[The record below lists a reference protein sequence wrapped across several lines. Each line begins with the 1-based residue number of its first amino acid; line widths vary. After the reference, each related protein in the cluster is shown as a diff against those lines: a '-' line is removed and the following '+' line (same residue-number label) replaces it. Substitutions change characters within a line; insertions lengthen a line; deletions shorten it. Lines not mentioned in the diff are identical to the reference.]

1 MTVQMPDAMPPAP
14 RALPGARSSL
24 ALLLAINLFN
34 YIDRYILAAVE
45 PRIREDFFPGDPAN
59 SKFQM
64 GLLATAF
71 LVSYMALAPVFGWLG
86 DRWRRWAIIGIGV
99 SLWSL
104 ASGASGLATVFSL
117 LLLTR
122 VFVGVGE
129 AAYGPTAPT
138 IIADLYPVSRR
149 GAVLSWFYM
158 AIPVGSALGY
168 VLGGF
173 VVAHWSWHWAFF
185 VVVPPGL
192 LLGILCFLRKEPP
205 RGQSDDVAPARTAS
219 LADYK
224 VLLRTP
230 SYVLNTL
237 GMAAMTFAVGG
248 VSFWMPTYVYDRMV
262 AGGAPA
268 VPALLASVNMKFGA
282 ITVVSGLGA
291 TLLGGLAGDA
301 LRKQFPGSYF
311 LVSGAGMFIAFPMFM
326 LTLYSPF
333 PVAWVFIF
341 LSVFFLFFNTG
352 PTNAILANV
361 THPAM
366 RSTAFALTIFIIH
379 AFGDAISPPII
390 GLVTGWTT
398 SPSHPKGDMNAGF
411 LLVSFTILVG
421 GIFWL
426 WGARY
431 LERDTALAPRRL
443 DSPG

>member
-1 MTVQMPDAMPPAP
+1 MTPAMPDATPAP
-14 RALPGARSSL
+14 RALPGARSAL

-45 PRIREDFFPGDPAN
+45 PMIRRDFFRPDDPNAPF
-59 SKFQM
+59 KM

-71 LVSYMALAPVFGWLG
+71 LVSYMCLAPVFGWLG

-99 SLWSL
+99 ILWSV
-104 ASGASGLATVFSL
+104 ASGASGVAWVFGIL
-117 LLLTR
+117 LVTR

-129 AAYGPTAPT
+129 AAYGPVAPT
-138 IIADLYPVSRR
+138 IIADMYPVARR
-149 GAVLSWFYM
+149 GAVLAWFYM

-173 VVAHWSWHWAFF
+173 VASHLTWHWAFF
-185 VVVPPGL
+185 VVVPPGI
-192 LLGILCFLRKEPP
+192 LLGILCFLRREPP
-205 RGQSDDVAPARTAS
+205 RGGADAIQTRRPAT

-237 GMAAMTFAVGG
+237 GMTAMTFAVGG
-248 VSFWMPTYVYDRMV
+248 VSFWMPTYVYEFRTLPP
-262 AGGAPA
+262 GAPPDNA
-268 VPALLASVNMKFGA
+268 MLSDINLKFGA
-282 ITVVSGLGA
+282 ITVVAGLAA
-291 TLLGGLAGDA
+291 TLLGGLAGDR
-301 LRKQFPGSYF
+301 LRGRFPGAYF
-311 LVSGAGMFIAFPMFM
+311 LVSGAGMLIAFPMFL
-326 LTLYSPF
+326 LTLYMPF
-333 PVAWVFIF
+333 PLAWVFIF

-352 PTNAILANV
+352 PTNTILANV

-366 RSTAFALTIFIIH
+366 RSAAFALTIFIIH

-398 SPSHPKGDMNAGF
+398 SPSHPKGNMNAGF
-411 LLVSFTILVG
+411 LLVSFAILVG
-421 GIFWL
+421 GVCWL

-443 DSPG
+443 DAAP